1 MSRVSIRY
9 AKALFSLALEEKKLD
24 RIANDLKEIET
35 LIEVNNQFSNFIS
48 SPLISSVKHIEL
60 VKNIFPGKVDVLTIN
75 FLELISKKKRFNR
88 LPGILI
94 AFNELLLRHHNQLH
108 AEITSAV
115 PLDDQQLDAIK
126 SNLEA
131 MTSKSIILNTKEDK
145 KLIGGFKVMVEGL
158 IIDNSVQYQLWKL
171 KEKLVS

>member
-24 RIANDLKEIET
+24 IIANDLKEIEK
-35 LIEVNNQFSNFIS
+35 LIEVNDQFRNFIS

-60 VKNIFPGKVDVLTIN
+60 VKNIFSGKVDALTIN
-75 FLELISKKKRFNR
+75 FLELISKKKRFNQ
-88 LPGILI
+88 LPEILI
-94 AFNELLLRHHNQLH
+94 AFNELSLQYHNQLY

-115 PLDDQQLDAIK
+115 ALDDQQLDAIK

-131 MTSKSIILNTKEDK
+131 MTSKSIILKTKEDK
-145 KLIGGFKVMVEGL
+145 TLIGGFKVMVEGL
-158 IIDNSVQYQLWKL
+158 IIDNSVQYQLLKL